1 MNIKEVAEI
10 RRRFRPER
18 SNISHVRGCY
28 VNDKKEIISE
38 FDQSLGM
45 MSEDDAEQMLK
56 VLRKT
61 LSGSIGRNLFDIEFS
76 TKQVAESEEHKLLTA
91 LRDSEIRDN
100 EAVHTLY
107 SKIIE
112 SLVIDGSY
120 LILLASDKYD
130 VFNYSADGEKKEESS
145 EIFSYI
151 LCSICPV
158 KEGKPSLSYYMPANC
173 FRSICADTVLA
184 ASEVGFMFPAFD
196 DRAANIYKALYYTK
210 DLSDNHDELVGA
222 LFDSEIPMP
231 AKEQKETFGNVLEA
245 SMEDDCS
252 MKVVKAVHGQICHM
266 IEEHK
271 NEKIDEPLVMT
282 KSDAG
287 DILRMCGIPAEKVEL
302 FEERFEESFGENAAL
317 TPKNIADARQIKVK
331 TGDIEVKVAAESTDM
346 IETRVI
352 DGVKYIMIRADAD
365 VTVNGINIHI

>member
-10 RRRFRPER
+10 RRRFRPDR

-28 VNDKKEIISE
+28 VNEKKEIISE

-145 EIFSYI
+145 EIFSNI

-210 DLSDNHDELVGA
+210 DLSNNHEELVEA

-231 AKEQKETFGNVLEA
+231 AKEQKETFGNVLST

-252 MKVVKAVHGQICHM
+252 MKVVKAVHGQICRM

-331 TGDIEVKVAAESTDM
+331 TGDIEVKVAAEGTDM